1 MKKREFDLVLGSS
14 WSPSVDTD
22 LLSSAAQST
31 EGGTSAHLTAKVN
44 IALSGIVR
52 RQKPGEVMEL
62 AQCHCGLEPG
72 FETTCIFG
80 FICPRTFSVAG
91 PGLWNPHLH
100 SLALTH
106 HL

>member
-14 WSPSVDTD
+14 WSPSADTD

-31 EGGTSAHLTAKVN
+31 EGETSAHLTAKVN

-62 AQCHCGLEPG
+62 AQCHCGLG
-72 FETTCIFG
+72 QVLK
-80 FICPRTFSVAG
+80 PRAYLDSSAQE
-91 PGLWNPHLH
+91 H
-100 SLALTH
+100 SL
-106 HL
+106 